1 MLLQLSCQQHRP
13 CSLTADS
20 SGSGPGS
27 NRQPADDRLA
37 LLGGQVTA
45 SIVTSGRR
53 VLGYPGPGGYTV
65 SLVMLVA
72 VSVAAVVVAA
82 SVPLTPRKAGP

>member
-13 CSLTADS
+13 IRRRGRLGPKAQAGALEQITRQIGAD
-20 SGSGPGS
+20 
-27 NRQPADDRLA
+27 LA
-37 LLGGQVTA
+37 
-45 SIVTSGRR
+45 
-53 VLGYPGPGGYTV
+53 TV

-82 SVPLTPRKAGP
+82 STLLTPRKAGP